1 MKGGSRLRK
10 NHLSCKPTYKIP
22 LKYVQKYKEDEMF
35 KFVSKS
41 TIIIALLALVLTACG
56 PAATTQAPV
65 APATQAQVAPAT
77 QAQVAPA
84 TQAQVAPT
92 TQAPVPPATTEGGA
106 PAAEAKWCSGTK
118 IVFFPGG
125 TPGGGFETVVYNGA
139 KAAAA
144 DTGADVQYLWSDWDP
159 AKMITQF
166 TQAVA
171 TKPDGIAIM
180 GHPGDTAFDPP
191 IDDAESKGI
200 IVTSMNTQLPTAQA
214 KYSSGGFGYVGA
226 ILYNAGYALGQ
237 EAVKRSGVKA
247 GDKAFLWG
255 LLSQAGRGERTK
267 GVKDALEK
275 AGLKVIY
282 QEIDAA
288 TNKSAAAG
296 VPIFT
301 GIMSA
306 NPDIKLIVTDH
317 GNLTGT
323 VQTFLEAAGKKP
335 GDVFAAGFD
344 MSGNA
349 ITAIRGGW
357 LQLVIDQQ
365 QYLQGYFGVLQICLT
380 HKYGFS
386 GLQIDTGAGFA
397 DKNNVE
403 QLAALVEKQIR

>member
-1 MKGGSRLRK
+1 
-10 NHLSCKPTYKIP
+10 
-22 LKYVQKYKEDEMF
+22 MF
-35 KFVSKS
+35 KKVSRIAS
-41 TIIIALLALVLTACG
+41 VIALITILLVACG
-56 PAATTQAPV
+56 P
-65 APATQAQVAPAT
+65 APATQAPATVAPAT
-77 QAQVAPA
+77 EAPTAPA
-84 TQAQVAPT
+84 A
-92 TQAPVPPATTEGGA
+92 TEGGA
-106 PAAEAKWCSGTK
+106 PAAGTNWCSGTK

-125 TPGGGFETVVYNGA
+125 SAGGGFETVVYNGA
-139 KAAAA
+139 VAAAK
-144 DTGADVQYLWSDWDP
+144 DTGADVQYVWSDWDP
-159 AKMITQF
+159 AKMTSQF

-180 GHPGDTAFDPP
+180 GHPGDTAFDPL
-191 IDDAESKGI
+191 IDDAESQGI
-200 IVTSMNTQLPTAQA
+200 IVTSMNTQLPLAQA
-214 KYSSGGFGYVGA
+214 KYSTKGFGYVGA
-226 ILYNAGYALGQ
+226 ILYDAGYALGS

-247 GDKAFLWG
+247 GDTAFLWG
-255 LLSQAGRGERTK
+255 LISQAGRGERTK

-275 AGLKVIY
+275 AGLKVVY
-282 QEIDAA
+282 QEIDDA

-306 NPDIKLIVTDH
+306 NPDIKLMVTDH

-335 GDVFAAGFD
+335 GEVYAAGFD

-349 ITAIRGGW
+349 IEAIRGGW

-380 HKYGFS
+380 HNYGFS

-403 QLAALVEKQIR
+403 QLAALVTKQIR

>member
-1 MKGGSRLRK
+1 
-10 NHLSCKPTYKIP
+10 
-22 LKYVQKYKEDEMF
+22 MF

-41 TIIIALLALVLTACG
+41 FIFITLLAIVLTACG
-56 PAATTQAPV
+56 PAATTEAPVVPETAAPV
-65 APATQAQVAPAT
+65 A
-77 QAQVAPA
+77 
-84 TQAQVAPT
+84 
-92 TQAPVPPATTEGGA
+92 TEGGA
-106 PAAEAKWCSGTK
+106 PAAGTNWCSGTK

-139 KAAAA
+139 LAAAA
-144 DTGADVQYLWSDWDP
+144 DTGAEVEYLWSDWDP

-166 TQAVA
+166 TEAAA
-171 TKPDGIAIM
+171 TKPDGIAVM
-180 GHPGDTAFDPP
+180 GHPGDEAFDSL
-191 IDDAESKGI
+191 IDDAESQGI
-200 IVTSMNTQLPTAQA
+200 IVTSMNTQLPLAQA
-214 KYSSGGFGYVGA
+214 KYSSAGFGYAGA
-226 ILYNAGYALGQ
+226 ILYDAGYALGQ
-237 EAVKRSGVKA
+237 EAVKRSGVQA

-267 GVKDALEK
+267 GVKEALEA
-275 AGLKVIY
+275 AGLTVIY
-282 QEIDAA
+282 QEIDDA
-288 TNKSAAAG
+288 TNKEAAAG
-296 VPIFT
+296 VPTFT

-306 NPDIKLIVTDH
+306 NPDIKLMVTDH

-323 VQTFLEAAGKKP
+323 VQTFLDAAGKKP
-335 GDVFAAGFD
+335 GEVYAAGFD

-349 ITAIRGGW
+349 IEAIRGGW

-380 HKYGFS
+380 HNYGFA

>member
-1 MKGGSRLRK
+1 MNSRMFRFVAVLVMLATV
-10 NHLSCKPTYKIP
+10 LSACATPAT
-22 LKYVQKYKEDEMF
+22 
-35 KFVSKS
+35 
-41 TIIIALLALVLTACG
+41 TAA
-56 PAATTQAPV
+56 PAATQ
-65 APATQAQVAPAT
+65 
-77 QAQVAPA
+77 
-84 TQAQVAPT
+84 
-92 TQAPVPPATTEGGA
+92 PPSA
-106 PAAEAKWCSGTK
+106 PAAAGTGWCSNVK

-139 KAAAA
+139 LAAAA
-144 DTGADVQYLWSDWDP
+144 DTGANVQYVWSDWDP
-159 AKMITQF
+159 AKMTTQF

-180 GHPGDTAFDPP
+180 GHPGDTAFDPL
-191 IDDAESKGI
+191 IADAEGKGI
-200 IVTSMNTQLPTAQA
+200 IVTSMNTQLPVAQA
-214 KYSSGGFGYVGA
+214 EYAAKGFGYAGA
-226 ILYNAGYALGQ
+226 VLYDAGYALGQ
-237 EAVKRSGVKA
+237 EAVKRSGVKS

-282 QEIDAA
+282 QEIDDA

-296 VPIFT
+296 VPVFT
-301 GIMSA
+301 GIFSA
-306 NPDIKLIVTDH
+306 NPDIKLMVTDH

-349 ITAIRGGW
+349 VTAIKGGW

-365 QYLQGYFGVLQICLT
+365 QYLQGYFGVLQICLS
-380 HKYGFS
+380 KMYGFS

-397 DKNNVE
+397 DKNNID
-403 QLAALVEKQIR
+403 QLAPLVTKQIR

>member
-1 MKGGSRLRK
+1 MYKKVSRGILVI
-10 NHLSCKPTYKIP
+10 SI
-22 LKYVQKYKEDEMF
+22 
-35 KFVSKS
+35 
-41 TIIIALLALVLTACG
+41 LALVLSACSTTTAAPTTEVTTAPAVTEISA
-56 PAATTQAPV
+56 PAATEIT
-65 APATQAQVAPAT
+65 APAA
-77 QAQVAPA
+77 
-84 TQAQVAPT
+84 
-92 TQAPVPPATTEGGA
+92 TEGGA

-125 TPGGGFETVVYNGA
+125 TPGGGFEQVVYNGA
-139 KAAAA
+139 LAAAA
-144 DTGADVQYLWSDWDP
+144 DTGADVQYVWSDWDP

-166 TQAVA
+166 TQAAA
-171 TKPDGIAIM
+171 TKPNGIAVM
-180 GHPGDTAFDPP
+180 GHPGDSAFDSL
-191 IDDAESKGI
+191 IDDAEAQGI
-200 IVTSMNTQLPTAQA
+200 IVTSMNTQLPLAQA
-214 KYSSGGFGYVGA
+214 KYGSKGFGYAGA
-226 ILYNAGYALGQ
+226 ILYSAGYALGQ
-237 EAVKRSGVKA
+237 EAVTRSGVQS

-267 GVKDALEK
+267 GVKDALEA
-275 AGLKVIY
+275 AGLTVIY
-282 QEIDAA
+282 QEIDDA

-296 VPIFT
+296 VPVFT

-306 NPDIKLIVTDH
+306 NPDIKLMVTDH

-323 VQTFLEAAGKKP
+323 VQTFLEGAGKKP

-349 ITAIRGGW
+349 IEAIRGGW

-380 HKYGFS
+380 HNYGFA

-397 DKNNVE
+397 DANNVE